1 MCIFANLIK
10 NHFIKNKMKKHLL
23 ALILCLVGLF
33 TAFAQNSD
41 KPVTWKYTVT
51 QTSATE
57 ATLKFTATIAK
68 DWHLFAIKHGDGF
81 EIPTTIEFDPSPSYK
96 LKGKTQEPTPKS
108 GIDESMGTPTTYYC
122 FYNKVTF
129 TQKITIL
136 DTTKAFTI
144 TGTINGQTCSTQCQL
159 IEEHFKF
166 TIQPFKGKVTQT
178 EGKVMTE
185 EEVEKKNDKPL
196 NNAEKEVSQQKKA
209 TTYKVQVE
217 EKAEEEQPLWLFFLA
232 SLLSGFIGLLMPC
245 VFPMIPMTV
254 SYFTKQG
261 GKGKGL
267 ALIYGLSI
275 VLIFVVIG
283 IVFSAIFGPGMANEL
298 GTGWVLNIIFAI
310 IFIIF
315 AISMLGYFEITL
327 PSKWV
332 NKSAKSENKGGIIGV
347 FFMAL
352 TLVLVSFSCTLPIAG
367 AVALN
372 AAGGSFFKPIIGM
385 LGFSLGI
392 AVPFTLFALFPG
404 LLKKTPKS
412 GSWMNTLK
420 VILAFIELAFALKFI
435 NVPDQTYHWG
445 ILDREIYL
453 AFWIVLFSLLGL
465 YLLGK
470 IRFPADQEM
479 PVQRSWVRFT
489 TAIFVFTFVV
499 YMIPGMFGAPLNAIS
514 GWLPP
519 VETHDFDLHKVVRE
533 EAKFAIIELENNE
546 KMEEPHYA
554 DKLHLPHGLKGYFD
568 YDQALRVAQKVHK
581 PIFIDFT
588 GHGCTNC
595 RQVES
600 KVWRDEEIRAKFST
614 DFIMLAMY
622 VDDKNIELLPED
634 RITDDKGKEIT
645 LLGKKNMYISQKV
658 YRENSQPCYFIL
670 DEDGSVLAGPT
681 HYELDVEKY
690 KQFLDKGIAAYKKK
704 HGNASK

>member
-1 MCIFANLIK
+1 
-10 NHFIKNKMKKHLL
+10 MKKHLL
-23 ALILCLVGLF
+23 TLILCLIGCF

-81 EIPTTIEFDPSPSYK
+81 EIPTTIEFDPSPKYK

-144 TGTINGQTCSTQCQL
+144 TGVINGQTCSTQCQL

-166 TIQPFKGKVTQT
+166 TIKPFQGKASQT
-178 EGKVMTE
+178 EGKTMTE
-185 EEVEKKNDKPL
+185 EEVENNAAKTL
-196 NNAEKEVSQQKKA
+196 NNADKEISQHKKA
-209 TTYKVQVE
+209 TIKKVQVAEKE
-217 EKAEEEQPLWLFFLA
+217 EKEESMWLFFLA
-232 SLLSGFIGLLMPC
+232 SILSGLIGLLMPC

-275 VLIFVVIG
+275 VVIFVVIG
-283 IVFSAIFGPGMANEL
+283 IVFSAVFGPAAANEL
-298 GTGWVLNIIFAI
+298 STGWVLNIIFAI

-332 NKSAKSENKGGIIGV
+332 NKSAKSENKGGVIGV

-372 AAGGSFFKPIIGM
+372 AAGGSIIKPIIGM

-412 GSWMNTLK
+412 GGWMNTLK

-453 AFWIVLFSLLGL
+453 AFWIVLFTLLGL
-465 YLLGK
+465 YLIGK
-470 IRFPADQEM
+470 IRFPADPEM
-479 PVQRSWVRFT
+479 PVQKSWVRFT

-533 EAKFAIIELENNE
+533 ETKFALTEMQN
-546 KMEEPHYA
+546 KDQMEEPHYA
-554 DKLHLPHGLKGYFD
+554 DLLELPHGLKGYFD
-568 YDQALRVAQKVHK
+568 YDQALRMSKKLHK

-595 RQVES
+595 RHVEA
-600 KVWRDEEIRAKFST
+600 KVWRDEDIRAKFST
-614 DFIMLAMY
+614 EFIVCALY
-622 VDDKNIELLPED
+622 VDDKVIKLLPED

-645 LLGKKNMYISQKV
+645 LLGKKNMYISQKI
-658 YRENSQPCYFIL
+658 YRENSQPCYFII

-681 HYELDVEKY
+681 HYELDVNKY
-690 KQFLDKGIAAYKKK
+690 KAFLNEGLKAYKEK